1 MIFKRPPWSENS
13 VLTNSISNRDRII
26 KGKTENQDD
35 DGQDDQ
41 RTAAQICIRS
51 RNTKPEMI
59 VRKFLFSHGFRYRL
73 FDSRLPGQHPQCPG
87 IPPL

>member
-1 MIFKRPPWSENS
+1 MIFKRPPRSENS

-41 RTAAQICIRS
+41 RTAAQI
-51 RNTKPEMI
+51 
-59 VRKFLFSHGFRYRL
+59 GA
-73 FDSRLPGQHPQCPG
+73 G
-87 IPPL
+87 IPSRR